1 MVLVLVVPR
10 AKSKAV
16 AAIGDVG
23 ESCRYMYLAVGRY
36 DESDYRRGN
45 E

>member
-23 ESCRYMYLAVGRY
+23 ESCRCLAVGRY

>member
-10 AKSKAV
+10 AKSMAV

-23 ESCRYMYLAVGRY
+23 ESCRYLTVGRY